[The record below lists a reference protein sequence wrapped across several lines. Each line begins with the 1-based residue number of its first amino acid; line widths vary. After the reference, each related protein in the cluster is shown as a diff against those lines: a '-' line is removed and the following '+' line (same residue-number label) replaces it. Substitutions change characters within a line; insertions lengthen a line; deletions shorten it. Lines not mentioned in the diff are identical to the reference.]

1 MAMKTKLPS
10 FLMFVAFAA
19 ILLPSCS
26 KDDWQEGDAWYDEWA
41 TCYFF
46 GNGLG
51 DRSSFMLDIR
61 QGYTTD
67 GEALVSGKETHLLL
81 SAPPVTDSRIPSGEY
96 VVSDIIDHGLVV
108 KKGMA
113 NLADGSYFAFCDR
126 PRQKWERVP
135 IESGKV
141 RVDQHADGYDIRLRV
156 VAGGGYYDYRYSV
169 NAWTVNVAD

>member
-1 MAMKTKLPS
+1 MVMRRITS
-10 FLMFVAFAA
+10 
-19 ILLPSCS
+19 ILLSVAVAAFLLSCS
-26 KDDWQEGDAWYDEWA
+26 KDDWQEGDARYDKWA
-41 TCYFF
+41 TYYFF

-61 QGYTTD
+61 QGHTTD
-67 GEALVSGKETHLLL
+67 GETLVSGKETCLIL
-81 SAPPVTDSRIPSGEY
+81 SAPPVTDGRIPSGEY
-96 VVSDIIDHGLVV
+96 VVSDSIDHGFVV

-141 RVDQHADGYDIRLRV
+141 RIDQHADGYDIRLRV
-156 VAGGGYYDYRYSV
+156 VAGDGYYDYRYYV